1 MKNFLFF
8 LLATLLLGASAYY
21 TLHPAPSFT
30 FAPTSP
36 KSQSSSTPFSLTSTL
51 PMPAIES
58 ATPAESTL
66 VESTAQ
72 TAESTANIDH
82 ATPNTSALDSPP
94 PSSHTAPR
102 KLIASAHSSTL
113 ASLGDGR
120 KLSAYFAG
128 SREGASDVKIYGNIL
143 SQNRWGEAF
152 EILSRQRLMRDA
164 KEYIAKLGNP
174 VLYRLDD
181 TLHLFI
187 VGASIGGWATSK
199 LYHYT
204 ASPKDLD
211 FRFSQAL
218 HLSPFLNISTLART
232 QPLAIRFQEQR
243 NAGQTGFILPLY
255 HELATKYPLL
265 LVLDSTG
272 HITQI
277 KKPNKIKGLLQP
289 SITALSPTESLL
301 AFRAHK
307 SADSI
312 LYTQLCD
319 NRLHCSPPQAT
330 NLKNQDNSLNLFTLG
345 NQTYLL
351 YNTPNGNLT
360 RGKLSIARLKSPTT
374 FQWLTDIDATS
385 TPKGEVSYPTTIITD
400 GQIHITYTLDRR
412 AIRHKALSTDYFGD

>member
-21 TLHPAPSFT
+21 TLRPAPSFT
-30 FAPTSP
+30 FAPASP
-36 KSQSSSTPFSLTSTL
+36 KSQSSSTPFALTSTL

-58 ATPAESTL
+58 ALT
-66 VESTAQ
+66 Q
-72 TAESTANIDH
+72 TAESAAQPTADIDH
-82 ATPNTSALDSPP
+82 ATPNTPALDSPE
-94 PSSHTAPR
+94 PSSHPSTR

-113 ASLGDGR
+113 ASLGDGQI
-120 KLSAYFAG
+120 LSAYFAG
-128 SREGASDVKIYGNIL
+128 SREGANDVKIYGNIL

-152 EILSRQRLMRDA
+152 EILSRQKLMRDA

-243 NAGQTGFILPLY
+243 NAGQSGFILPLY

-319 NRLHCSPPQAT
+319 NRLRCSPPQAT

>member
-21 TLHPAPSFT
+21 TLHPAPSFI

-58 ATPAESTL
+58 PAPAESTL

-72 TAESTANIDH
+72 TATNIDH
-82 ATPNTSALDSPP
+82 ATPNTTLDSLP
-94 PSSHTAPR
+94 PSSHTATR

-120 KLSAYFAG
+120 ILSAYFAG

-243 NAGQTGFILPLY
+243 NAGQSGFILPLY

-289 SITALSPTESLL
+289 SITALSPTQSLL

-360 RGKLSIARLKSPTT
+360 RSKLSIARLITPTT

-385 TPKGEVSYPTTIITD
+385 TPKGEVSYPTAIITD

>member
-21 TLHPAPSFT
+21 TLHPAPSFI

-51 PMPAIES
+51 PMPATES
-58 ATPAESTL
+58 PTPTESIST
-66 VESTAQ
+66 ESTAQ
-72 TAESTANIDH
+72 TATNIDH
-82 ATPNTSALDSPP
+82 ATPNTTLDSLP
-94 PSSHTAPR
+94 PSSHTATR

-120 KLSAYFAG
+120 ILSAYFAG

-351 YNTPNGNLT
+351 YNTPNENLT

-385 TPKGEVSYPTTIITD
+385 TPKGEVSYPTAIITD